1 MKNIGKVE
9 WIMYGQ
15 NRKINEITKIKVA
28 KQKYSKG
35 EK

>member
-1 MKNIGKVE
+1 MKNIGNEE

-15 NRKINEITKIKVA
+15 NRNINDITKIKVA